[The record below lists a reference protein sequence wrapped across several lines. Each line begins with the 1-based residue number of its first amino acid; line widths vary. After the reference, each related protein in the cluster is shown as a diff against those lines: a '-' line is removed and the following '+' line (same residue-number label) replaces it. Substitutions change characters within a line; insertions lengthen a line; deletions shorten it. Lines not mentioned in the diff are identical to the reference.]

1 MKIKVLIVED
11 EALIAAEIAECMEEN
26 GFETSGI
33 ASTADSAIELVLQN
47 KPDVILMDI
56 SIKGKIN
63 GIELAKQILASQNI
77 PIIFLTSNSHDVVIK
92 EAMKIN
98 PTAFL
103 LKPFNEKELPVAIEL
118 AFNNHNQQILREL
131 GSRSLLSDCVFVKS
145 GKKFLKIKTEDIFF
159 IQAEGSYS
167 RLVTL
172 KNEYMVSFNLS
183 HFHQQI
189 DNKYFIRIHRSF
201 IINVKNV
208 ESFDTENVYIN
219 SKSIPMSKQF
229 SDSFLNIIKK
239 L

>member
-1 MKIKVLIVED
+1 MSIKVLIVED
-11 EALIAAEIAECMEEN
+11 EALIANEIAECMEEN
-26 GFETSGI
+26 GFETIGI
-33 ASTADSAIELVLQN
+33 ASTADTALDLVANN

-56 SIKGKIN
+56 SIKGKLN
-63 GIELAKQILASQNI
+63 GIELAKRILNSQNL
-77 PIIFLTSNSHDVVIK
+77 PIIFLTSNSQDTVIK

-118 AFNNHNQQILREL
+118 AFNNHNQQILKEL
-131 GSRSLLSDCVFVKS
+131 GSKSILNDCVFVKS
-145 GKKFLKIKTEDIFF
+145 GKKFLKIKTEEILF

-167 RLVTL
+167 RLITL
-172 KNEYMVSFNLS
+172 KNEFVVSFNLS

-201 IINVKNV
+201 IINIKNID
-208 ESFDTENVYIN
+208 SFDLDNVYIN

-229 SDSFLNIIKK
+229 SDNFLNVIKK

>member
-1 MKIKVLIVED
+1 MSIKVLIVED

-26 GFETSGI
+26 GFETIGI
-33 ASTADSAIELVLQN
+33 ASTADTALDLVSGN

-63 GIELAKQILASQNI
+63 GIELAKRILSSQNL
-77 PIIFLTSNSHDVVIK
+77 PIIFLTSNSHDTVIK

-118 AFNNHNQQILREL
+118 AFNNHNQQILKEL
-131 GSRSLLSDCVFVKS
+131 GSKSILNDCVFVKS
-145 GKKFLKIKTEDIFF
+145 GKKFLKIKTEEILF

-167 RLVTL
+167 RLITL
-172 KNEYMVSFNLS
+172 KNEFVVSFNLS

-189 DNKYFIRIHRSF
+189 DNKYFIRIHRSY
-201 IINVKNV
+201 IINIKNID
-208 ESFDTENVYIN
+208 SFDLDNVYIN

-229 SDSFLNIIKK
+229 SDNFFNVIKK

>member
-1 MKIKVLIVED
+1 MSIKVLIVED
-11 EALIAAEIAECMEEN
+11 EAIIANEIAECMEEN
-26 GFETSGI
+26 GFETIGI
-33 ASTADSAIELVLQN
+33 ASTADTALDLVANN

-56 SIKGKIN
+56 SIKGKLN
-63 GIELAKQILASQNI
+63 GIELAKRILNSQNL
-77 PIIFLTSNSHDVVIK
+77 PIIFLTSNSQDTVIK

-118 AFNNHNQQILREL
+118 AFNNHNQQILKEL
-131 GSRSLLSDCVFVKS
+131 GSKSILNDCVFVKS
-145 GKKFLKIKTEDIFF
+145 GKKFLKIKTEEILF

-167 RLVTL
+167 RLITL
-172 KNEYMVSFNLS
+172 KNEFVVSFNLS

-201 IINVKNV
+201 IINIKNID
-208 ESFDTENVYIN
+208 SFDLDNVYIN

-229 SDSFLNIIKK
+229 SDNFLNVIKK